1 MDVVESVQN
10 KELIYV
16 KHLVQIIEI
25 LPKSLEI

>member
-25 LPKSLEI
+25 LPKYLEI